1 MPFVLILIVA
11 GLGWAVWSGKLRL
24 AQIPPVVLGLA
35 GLFALVRGVFIPGIA
50 MLGVAAAWYRGMHWR
65 MFGLKTEQSD
75 QYKIDNA
82 RMLLGASRNDDADK
96 IRFRHRRLI
105 AENHPDTGG
114 TDARASAL
122 NDARDLLLA
131 DIEKRQA

>member
-1 MPFVLILIVA
+1 MPFALIIISA
-11 GLGWAVWSGKLRL
+11 AFGWALWTGKIKP
-24 AQIPPVVLGLA
+24 AQVPPMLLGLA
-35 GLFALVRGVFIPGIA
+35 GIFAVARGALIPGIA
-50 MLGVAAAWYRGMHWR
+50 LIGVAAVWYRGLHWR
-65 MFGLKTEQSD
+65 LFGLKGEQSE

-96 IRFRHRRLI
+96 IRFRHRQLI

-122 NDARDLLLA
+122 NEARDLLLA
-131 DIEKRQA
+131 DIQKRQI